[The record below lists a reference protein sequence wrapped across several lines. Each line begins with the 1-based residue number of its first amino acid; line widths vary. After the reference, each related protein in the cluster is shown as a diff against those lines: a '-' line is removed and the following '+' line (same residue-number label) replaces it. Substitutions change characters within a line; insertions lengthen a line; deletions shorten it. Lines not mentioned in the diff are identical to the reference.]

1 MAELYEISFYL
12 DSDYRLVKINWKN
25 DILESRLKPFWN
37 EYIGR
42 PMEELSDFRW
52 DKEEGILAWHN
63 EIFRCQ
69 EEKLERD
76 NSLILLKKGI
86 SREQIYEKVL
96 DTLDESIQIYDEHG
110 NIIYFNSVCN
120 EIVGSD
126 EPVVGKHLLDVFDV
140 EADDSTT
147 LEALRMEAPVRYRFR
162 HYYSRKGKELFTVNS
177 AFPVKMNGRTVA
189 VLALEENIS
198 VIYRKAEQL
207 EKLQS
212 AIKEKVSV
220 SSDYRRNTGYTL
232 DDMIGHHPGIKKLR
246 ELARKVAFQNN
257 NVLIV
262 GETGTGKEIVA
273 QSIHRMSARK
283 NAPFVALNCAAIPEG
298 LIESILFGTAKGSF
312 TGSSDKTGLLEE
324 ADKGTLFLDELNSM
338 SLSMQAKVLRALQEG
353 TFRRVGGSKE
363 YRTDVRVISTCNEN
377 PFQLMEQQKLRSDL
391 FYRLA
396 TIILDIPPLRE
407 RPEDIEELIRHHIT
421 QIRGDYAF
429 PFDEIEPSVLWQL
442 QQYSWPGNVRELFHA
457 VDYAMNVAADRVFRL
472 EYLPAYCFRG
482 RERNVEAG
490 KASAA
495 GFISAAKSAGEPDR
509 KIGREKDLERTLQEQ
524 MEDIE
529 SEIIRETL
537 RRCCGNVTQA
547 AKKLGLQRQSLQ
559 YRIRKYGIYI

>member
-1 MAELYEISFYL
+1 
-12 DSDYRLVKINWKN
+12 
-25 DILESRLKPFWN
+25 
-37 EYIGR
+37 
-42 PMEELSDFRW
+42 
-52 DKEEGILAWHN
+52 
-63 EIFRCQ
+63 
-69 EEKLERD
+69 
-76 NSLILLKKGI
+76 
-86 SREQIYEKVL
+86 
-96 DTLDESIQIYDEHG
+96 
-110 NIIYFNSVCN
+110 
-120 EIVGSD
+120 
-126 EPVVGKHLLDVFDV
+126 
-140 EADDSTT
+140 
-147 LEALRMEAPVRYRFR
+147 MEAPVRYRFR

-353 TFRRVGGSKE
+353 TFRRVGGK
-363 YRTDVRVISTCNEN
+363 
-377 PFQLMEQQKLRSDL
+377 
-391 FYRLA
+391 
-396 TIILDIPPLRE
+396 
-407 RPEDIEELIRHHIT
+407 
-421 QIRGDYAF
+421 
-429 PFDEIEPSVLWQL
+429 
-442 QQYSWPGNVRELFHA
+442 
-457 VDYAMNVAADRVFRL
+457 
-472 EYLPAYCFRG
+472 
-482 RERNVEAG
+482 
-490 KASAA
+490 
-495 GFISAAKSAGEPDR
+495 
-509 KIGREKDLERTLQEQ
+509 
-524 MEDIE
+524 
-529 SEIIRETL
+529 
-537 RRCCGNVTQA
+537 
-547 AKKLGLQRQSLQ
+547 
-559 YRIRKYGIYI
+559 